1 MTSMSMKTMLSG
13 QIWLYSADPT
23 VGDEIGKTRPAV
35 IVSNNEMG
43 TLRLKVIAPIT
54 GWNEVFE
61 SVVWMVKVDPNR
73 NNGLSKRSAIDTFQV
88 RSVSQQRLIKQIGTL
103 SDETMEEVSK
113 ALGIVINVT
122 N

>member
-1 MTSMSMKTMLSG
+1 MKTMLRG

-54 GWNEVFE
+54 AWNEVFD
-61 SVVWMVKVDPNR
+61 SVVWMVKVEPNS

-103 SDETMEEVSK
+103 SDETMAEVSK
-113 ALGIVINVT
+113 ALGIILDVAN
-122 N
+122 

>member
-1 MTSMSMKTMLSG
+1 MLRG

-23 VGDEIGKTRPAV
+23 VGDEIGKTHPAV
-35 IVSNNEMG
+35 IVSSNEMG

-54 GWNEVFE
+54 GWNEVFD
-61 SVVWMVKVDPNR
+61 SVVWMVKVEPNS

-103 SDETMEEVSK
+103 ADETMAEVSK
-113 ALGIVINVT
+113 ALGIVLNVA

>member
-1 MTSMSMKTMLSG
+1 MISMSMKTMLRG

-35 IVSNNEMG
+35 IVSSNEMG

-54 GWNEVFE
+54 VWNDVFD
-61 SVVWMVKVDPNR
+61 SVVWMVKVEPNS

-88 RSVSQQRLIKQIGTL
+88 RSVSQQRLIKQIGSL
-103 SDETMEEVSK
+103 SDETMAEVSE
-113 ALGIVINVT
+113 ALGIVLNVA

>member
-1 MTSMSMKTMLSG
+1 MISMSMKTMLRG

-23 VGDEIGKTRPAV
+23 VGDEIGQTRPAV
-35 IVSNNEMG
+35 IVSSNEMG

-54 GWNEVFE
+54 GWNDVFD
-61 SVVWMVKVDPNR
+61 SVVWMVKVEPNS

-103 SDETMEEVSK
+103 SNETMLEVSK
-113 ALGIVINVT
+113 ALGIVLNVA

>member
-1 MTSMSMKTMLSG
+1 MISMSMKTMLRG
-13 QIWLYSADPT
+13 QIWLYSADTT

-35 IVSNNEMG
+35 IVSSNEMG

-54 GWNEVFE
+54 GWNEVFD
-61 SVVWMVKVDPNR
+61 SVVWMVKVEPNS

-88 RSVSQQRLIKQIGTL
+88 RSVSQQRLIKQIGIL

-113 ALGIVINVT
+113 ALGIVLNI
-122 N
+122 